1 LELQANP
8 EQEQNS
14 LSQYLIS
21 MSKNKILFVE
31 DELSLGLIVKESLET
46 RGFEVNYSQDGLA
59 GLNSFK
65 EFKPDICLLDIML
78 PVKDGFTL
86 AQDIRKLD
94 ARVPII
100 FITARSQ
107 TPDVVKGFEIGAND
121 YIKKPFSMEELVVRI
136 KARLSDNSGFMEK
149 QDAQRSF
156 VLGQYQF
163 NYDKQ
168 ILVIQGREK
177 KLTHREA
184 EILRLLCI
192 NRNEVLERSQVL
204 DKVWGDDN
212 FFNARSMDV
221 FITKLRKYL
230 ADDPEVEILNVRGIG
245 YKIIY

>member
-1 LELQANP
+1 
-8 EQEQNS
+8 
-14 LSQYLIS
+14 

-46 RGFEVNYSQDGLA
+46 RGFEVNYCQDGRA

-86 AQDIRKLD
+86 AQEIRKMD

-136 KARLSDNSGFMEK
+136 KARLSDNSGMTEK
-149 QDAQRSF
+149 QDAQKSF
-156 VLGQYQF
+156 LIGKYQF

-168 ILVIQGREK
+168 VLLFQDHEK

-184 EILRLLCI
+184 EILRLLCL
-192 NRNEVLERSQVL
+192 NRNKVLERSHVL

-230 ADDPEVEILNVRGIG
+230 SEDPEVEILNVRGIG

>member
-1 LELQANP
+1 
-8 EQEQNS
+8 
-14 LSQYLIS
+14 

-31 DELSLGLIVKESLET
+31 DELSLGLIVKESLES
-46 RGFEVNYSQDGLA
+46 RGFEVNYSQDGRS

-78 PVKDGFTL
+78 PIKDGFTL
-86 AQDIRKLD
+86 AQEIRKLD

-136 KARLSDNSGFMEK
+136 KARLADNSGIMEK
-149 QDAQRSF
+149 QDSQKTF
-156 VLGQYQF
+156 LIGKYHF

-168 ILVIQGREK
+168 ILEYQGREK

-192 NRNEVLERSQVL
+192 NRNEVLERSKVL

-230 ADDPEVEILNVRGIG
+230 AEDPEVEILNVRGIG

>member
-1 LELQANP
+1 MN
-8 EQEQNS
+8 
-14 LSQYLIS
+14 
-21 MSKNKILFVE
+21 KNKILFVE

-46 RGFEVNYSQDGLA
+46 RGFEVHYCQDGRS
-59 GLNSFK
+59 GLNSFR

-86 AQDIRKLD
+86 AQDIRKID
-94 ARVPII
+94 AHVPII

-107 TPDVVKGFEIGAND
+107 TTDVVKGFELGAND

-136 KARLSDNSGFMEK
+136 KARLSDNTGMSED
-149 QDAQRSF
+149 QDTQKTF
-156 VLGQYQF
+156 LIGKYQF

-168 ILVIQGREK
+168 VLELQGREK

-184 EILRLLCI
+184 EILRLLCL
-192 NRNEVLERSQVL
+192 NRNKVLERSHVL

-230 ADDPEVEILNVRGIG
+230 ADDPEV
-245 YKIIY
+245 

>member
-1 LELQANP
+1 LQY
-8 EQEQNS
+8 Q
-14 LSQYLIS
+14 IS

-46 RGFEVNYSQDGLA
+46 RGFEVNYSQDGRA
-59 GLNSFK
+59 GLSSFK

-78 PVKDGFTL
+78 PIKDGFTL

-107 TPDVVKGFEIGAND
+107 TPDVVKGFELGAND

-136 KARLSDNSGFMEK
+136 KARLSDNSGLIEK
-149 QDAQRSF
+149 QDSQRSF
-156 VLGQYQF
+156 VLGKYQF

-168 ILVIQGREK
+168 ILNYLGREK

-184 EILRLLCI
+184 EILRLLCL
-192 NRNEVLERSQVL
+192 NRNMVLERSHVL

>member
-1 LELQANP
+1 
-8 EQEQNS
+8 
-14 LSQYLIS
+14 

-46 RGFEVNYSQDGLA
+46 RGFEVNYSQDGRS
-59 GLNSFK
+59 GLHSFK
-65 EFKPDICLLDIML
+65 EYKPDICLLDIML
-78 PVKDGFTL
+78 PIKDGFTL
-86 AQDIRKLD
+86 AQEIRKLD

-136 KARLSDNSGFMEK
+136 KARLSDNLGLVEK
-149 QDAQRSF
+149 QDSQKNF
-156 VLGQYQF
+156 LVGKYHF
-163 NYDKQ
+163 NYDRQ
-168 ILVIQGREK
+168 ILELQGSEK

-184 EILRLLCI
+184 EILRLLCL
-192 NRNEVLERSQVL
+192 NRNKVLERSQVL

-230 ADDPEVEILNVRGIG
+230 AGDEQVEILNVRGIG

>member
-1 LELQANP
+1 
-8 EQEQNS
+8 
-14 LSQYLIS
+14 

>member
-1 LELQANP
+1 MN
-8 EQEQNS
+8 
-14 LSQYLIS
+14 
-21 MSKNKILFVE
+21 KNKILFVE

-46 RGFEVNYSQDGLA
+46 RGFEVQYCQDGRS
-59 GLNSFK
+59 GYNSFK

-86 AQDIRKLD
+86 AQDIRKID
-94 ARVPII
+94 AHVPII

-136 KARLSDNSGFMEK
+136 KARLSDNSVISEDH
-149 QDAQRSF
+149 DARKTF
-156 VLGQYQF
+156 IIGKYQF
-163 NYDKQ
+163 NYDRQ
-168 ILVIQGREK
+168 VLEFQGREK

-184 EILRLLCI
+184 EILRLLCL
-192 NRNEVLERSQVL
+192 NRNKVLERSQVL

>member
-1 LELQANP
+1 
-8 EQEQNS
+8 
-14 LSQYLIS
+14 

-31 DELSLGLIVKESLET
+31 DEQSLGLIVKESLET
-46 RGFEVNYSQDGLA
+46 RGFEVHYSQDGRS
-59 GLNSFK
+59 GLNAFK

-94 ARVPII
+94 AAVPII
-100 FITARSQ
+100 FLTARSQ
-107 TPDVVKGFEIGAND
+107 TPDVVKGFELGAND
-121 YIKKPFSMEELVVRI
+121 YIKKPFSIEELIVRI
-136 KARLSDNSGFMEK
+136 KARLSDNSGMTNR
-149 QDAQRSF
+149 QDARRIF
-156 VLGQYQF
+156 TLGEYNF

-168 ILVIQGREK
+168 ILERRGVEK

-184 EILRLLCI
+184 EILRLLCL
-192 NRNEVLERSQVL
+192 NRNQVLERGQVL

-245 YKIIY
+245 YKLIY

>member
-1 LELQANP
+1 MELQANP

>member
-1 LELQANP
+1 MKFVRKFMLFFVLMLVAAGILIGGGGWLYLS
-8 EQEQNS
+8 S
-14 LSQYLIS
+14 LLPDIDGSVVTS
-21 MSKNKILFVE
+21 R
-31 DELSLGLIVKESLET
+31 VKEKT
-46 RGFEVNYSQDGLA
+46 QIIRDKWGVPHIKAKNA
-59 GLNSFK
+59 
-65 EFKPDICLLDIML
+65 
-78 PVKDGFTL
+78 KDAYFALGFTL
-86 AQDIRKLD
+86 AQEIRKLD

-136 KARLSDNSGFMEK
+136 KARLSDNSGLVEK
-149 QDAQRSF
+149 QDSQKNF
-156 VLGQYQF
+156 LIGKYHF

-168 ILVIQGREK
+168 VLDFQGREK

-184 EILRLLCI
+184 EILRLLCLK
-192 NRNEVLERSQVL
+192 RNEVLERSLVL

-230 ADDPEVEILNVRGIG
+230 SEDPEVEILNVRGIG